1 MSIIR
6 NIDSRIGIVSLIA
19 LLLESFAATASGQ
32 KVVIN
37 EIMPSNIDNLL
48 VEHDY
53 PDSWVEVYNPSNR
66 EVNLRGYQLGEKT
79 KAKKAYR
86 LDEDLRIPAHG
97 YGLVYCD
104 KKGEGCHTDFHLSAS
119 GGSLYLFDAAGQ
131 IVDQLEYPKMPAA
144 NIAFGRETD
153 GKSSWGW
160 QLQATPGASNQGGC
174 SDVLLPDPE
183 FNLTGRVLNQAAE
196 VIITIPEGDL
206 PTDTRLSVT
215 TDGSE
220 PTIATAKHT
229 SWKAR
234 ISENTVVRA
243 KLFAPSAL
251 SRRSVTQSYIFHPRK
266 TTLPILSIVTDSAH
280 FYSEENGILSDH
292 HDESGRANYS
302 YEWRR
307 PVNIEYLG
315 LLGDEPLFNQV
326 AETAVGGYGSRPY
339 EEKSLKLYANKRF
352 GKKNF
357 KGQLWADKPNVT
369 KAKSFVLRNGGSSA
383 KRARINDGFVQRL
396 FGHHLTNLDYQS
408 YTAAIVYVNG
418 KYYGE
423 AAIRERT
430 NDDYV
435 AANYNGLD
443 DIYIESHRAYL
454 KDSVRG
460 EAFQSFYDLYHTD
473 GTTYEQLAATMDVD
487 NFMKV
492 LIAEMF
498 ASNYDF
504 PDNNVIM
511 WRPTEEGGR
520 WRWIL
525 KDLDWLA
532 LYYEEVPADYNTFK
546 FLFGTAQPDDR
557 EYREATRH
565 TVEEGSMLYRKMMS
579 FAEFREPFIDAFSTY
594 LGDFLKPS
602 VTLPLIDQMH
612 DEIADELKATWQTYG
627 WTTSLTVPFD
637 SLRSHTK
644 ARQRIL
650 YHQMADFFNL
660 GKVVPMTIRT
670 HNCPVEVNGIGLTEG
685 DFDGCYYS
693 ERPLTLTTEDTDC
706 GWEITLFDEKGKP
719 LHQQT
724 FDEAELTLT
733 LSDYPMCSSVR
744 FSTYRLDG
752 TPFADSDDTTS
763 QGPWIWY
770 IVTLLLVLAAGFVF
784 WKNRK

>member
-6 NIDSRIGIVSLIA
+6 NIDFRTGIISFLTLLIGGS
-19 LLLESFAATASGQ
+19 AAIASGQ
-32 KVVIN
+32 GVVIN

-48 VEHDY
+48 IEHDY
-53 PDSWVEVYNPSNR
+53 PDSWVEMYNPSGR
-66 EVNLRGYQLGEKT
+66 DVNLRGYLLGEKA

-86 LDEDLRIPAHG
+86 FDDDLIIPAHG
-97 YGLVYCD
+97 HCLVYCD
-104 KKGEGCHTDFHLSAS
+104 KMGEGHHTDFRLSAS
-119 GGSLYLFDAAGQ
+119 GGNLYLFNTSGQ

-144 NIAFGRETD
+144 NIAYGRESD
-153 GKSSWGW
+153 GKRLWGW
-160 QLQATPGASNQGGC
+160 QLQPTPGMANQGGC
-174 SDVLLPDPE
+174 TDVVLPNPR
-183 FNLTGRVLNQAAE
+183 FNLTGRVLNHA
-196 VIITIPEGDL
+196 VDVKVTIPEGDY
-206 PTDTRLSVT
+206 PEDTRLYVT

-220 PTIATAKHT
+220 PTTDTPALT
-229 SWKAR
+229 SWEAR
-234 ISENTVVRA
+234 ITENTVVRA
-243 KLFAPSAL
+243 KLFSASAL
-251 SRRSVTQSYIFHPRK
+251 SQRSVTQSYIFHPRK
-266 TTLPILSIVTDSAH
+266 TTLPIISIVTDSTH

-357 KGQLWADKPNVT
+357 KGQLWSDKPNVT
-369 KAKSFVLRNGGSSA
+369 KVKSFVLRNGGSSA

-396 FGHHLTNLDYQS
+396 FGQHLTNLDYQA
-408 YTAAIVYVNG
+408 YTAAIVYING
-418 KYYGE
+418 SYYGE

-435 AANYNGLD
+435 AANYNGLE

-460 EAFQSFYDLYHTD
+460 EAFQPFYDLYHEPC
-473 GTTYEQLAATMDVD
+473 TTYEQLSAAMDVD

-511 WRPTEEGGR
+511 WRPTENGGR

-532 LYYEEVPADYNTFK
+532 LYYDEVPADYNTFK
-546 FLFGTAQPDDR
+546 FLFGTAKPEDR

-565 TVEEGSMLYRKMMS
+565 TVEEGSTLYRKMMS
-579 FAEFREPFIDAFSTY
+579 FPEFREAFIDAFSTY

-602 VTLPLIDQMH
+602 VTIPLIDQMH
-612 DEIADELKATWQTYG
+612 SEIADELKATWQTYG
-627 WTTSLTVPFD
+627 WTTSLTVPID
-637 SLRSHTK
+637 SLRSHCK
-644 ARQRIL
+644 ARHRIL
-650 YHQMADFFNL
+650 YHQMADFFAL
-660 GKVVPMTIRT
+660 GTVIPMTLKT
-670 HNCPVEVNGIGLTEG
+670 HDCPVKINGIGLTEG

-693 ERPLTLTTEDTDC
+693 KRPLALSAGDPDY
-706 GWEITLFDEKGKP
+706 GW
-719 LHQQT
+719 
-724 FDEAELTLT
+724 ELTLYNDKGT
-733 LSDYPMCSSVR
+733 VVHKQTFVQSELNLILNEYPECSSIR
-744 FSTYRLDG
+744 FATYRLDG
-752 TPFADSDDTTS
+752 TPFDDNDEATGNPS
-763 QGPWIWY
+763 RIWY
-770 IVTLLLVLAAGFVF
+770 IVTGLLVLAAGLIF
-784 WKNRK
+784 WKKRK